1 MLNASL
7 VNIRRFIPLALWLLR
22 LAGKV
27 GGGKTKSW
35 IAKPRREKKE
45 EGTWK

>member
-1 MLNASL
+1 MFNASL

-27 GGGKTKSW
+27 GGGKTKVW
-35 IAKPRREKKE
+35 IAKPRKEKASE
-45 EGTWK
+45 H